1 MEKTINIQIH
11 IFLREKK
18 PEKKNKSDKFI
29 ALHWDDLYVANL
41 VRS

>member
-1 MEKTINIQIH
+1 MKNQDTETY